1 MANPNVVAVSSIYAN
16 TAVDAD
22 VAASAV
28 SLLTCGSNK
37 LQKIN
42 SLIIANIDGTNAAT
56 IDVWVTR
63 SSADYYIAKT
73 ISVPADA
80 TLVVIDKN
88 MGLYLTEND
97 VLKIQ
102 ASAAGDLSATC
113 SYEEIEADDTIA
125 YLSKKLKDEHV
136 VSLLQYQ
143 ELHSELN
150 KIQNEKG

>member
-28 SLLTCGSNK
+28 SLLTCASNK
-37 LQKIN
+37 LLKIN

-80 TLVVIDKN
+80 TLVVIDNN
-88 MGLYLTEND
+88 MVLYLTESD

-113 SYEEIEADDTIA
+113 SYEEIDDA
-125 YLSKKLKDEHV
+125 
-136 VSLLQYQ
+136 
-143 ELHSELN
+143 
-150 KIQNEKG
+150 

>member
-37 LQKIN
+37 LIKVN

-88 MGLYLTEND
+88 MGLYLVESD
-97 VLKIQ
+97 ILKIQ

-113 SYEEIEADDTIA
+113 SYEEIDDA
-125 YLSKKLKDEHV
+125 
-136 VSLLQYQ
+136 
-143 ELHSELN
+143 
-150 KIQNEKG
+150 

>member
-63 SSADYYIAKT
+63 SSVDYYIAKT

-88 MGLYLTEND
+88 MGLYLMESD
-97 VLKIQ
+97 ILKIQ
-102 ASAAGDLSATC
+102 ASTAGDLSATC
-113 SYEEIEADDTIA
+113 SYEEIDDA
-125 YLSKKLKDEHV
+125 
-136 VSLLQYQ
+136 
-143 ELHSELN
+143 
-150 KIQNEKG
+150 

>member
-63 SSADYYIAKT
+63 SSVDYYIAKT

-88 MGLYLTEND
+88 MGLYLIESD

-113 SYEEIEADDTIA
+113 SYEEIDDA
-125 YLSKKLKDEHV
+125 
-136 VSLLQYQ
+136 
-143 ELHSELN
+143 
-150 KIQNEKG
+150 

>member
-88 MGLYLTEND
+88 MGLYLTESD
-97 VLKIQ
+97 ILKIQ

-113 SYEEIEADDTIA
+113 SYEEIDDA
-125 YLSKKLKDEHV
+125 
-136 VSLLQYQ
+136 
-143 ELHSELN
+143 
-150 KIQNEKG
+150 

>member
-28 SLLTCGSNK
+28 SLLTCASNK
-37 LQKIN
+37 LIKVN
-42 SLIIANIDGTNAAT
+42 SLIIANIDGTNAAS

-88 MGLYLTEND
+88 MGLYLVESD
-97 VLKIQ
+97 ILKIQ

-113 SYEEIEADDTIA
+113 SYEEIDDA
-125 YLSKKLKDEHV
+125 
-136 VSLLQYQ
+136 
-143 ELHSELN
+143 
-150 KIQNEKG
+150 

>member
-63 SSADYYIAKT
+63 SSVDYYIAKT

-88 MGLYLTEND
+88 MGLYLTESD

-113 SYEEIEADDTIA
+113 SYEEIDDA
-125 YLSKKLKDEHV
+125 
-136 VSLLQYQ
+136 
-143 ELHSELN
+143 
-150 KIQNEKG
+150 

>member
-28 SLLTCGSNK
+28 SLLTCGS

-113 SYEEIEADDTIA
+113 SYEEIDDA
-125 YLSKKLKDEHV
+125 
-136 VSLLQYQ
+136 
-143 ELHSELN
+143 
-150 KIQNEKG
+150 

>member
-113 SYEEIEADDTIA
+113 SYEEIDDA
-125 YLSKKLKDEHV
+125 
-136 VSLLQYQ
+136 
-143 ELHSELN
+143 
-150 KIQNEKG
+150 

>member
-1 MANPNVVAVSSIYAN
+1 MPTPSDNPNVVAVSSIYAN

-113 SYEEIEADDTIA
+113 SYEEIDDA
-125 YLSKKLKDEHV
+125 
-136 VSLLQYQ
+136 
-143 ELHSELN
+143 
-150 KIQNEKG
+150 

>member
-42 SLIIANIDGTNAAT
+42 SLVIANIDGTNAAT

-88 MGLYLTEND
+88 MGLYLVESD
-97 VLKIQ
+97 ILKIQ
-102 ASAAGDLSATC
+102 ASSAGDLSATC
-113 SYEEIEADDTIA
+113 SYEEIDDA
-125 YLSKKLKDEHV
+125 
-136 VSLLQYQ
+136 
-143 ELHSELN
+143 
-150 KIQNEKG
+150 

>member
-1 MANPNVVAVSSIYAN
+1 MPTPTNNPNVVGVTSIYAN

-22 VAASAV
+22 VDTSAV
-28 SLLTCGSNK
+28 SLLTCNDHK
-37 LQKIN
+37 LLKIN
-42 SLIIANIDGTNAAT
+42 SLVIANIDGTNAAT

-113 SYEEIEADDTIA
+113 SYEEIDDA
-125 YLSKKLKDEHV
+125 
-136 VSLLQYQ
+136 
-143 ELHSELN
+143 
-150 KIQNEKG
+150 

>member
-28 SLLTCGSNK
+28 SLLTCASNK
-37 LQKIN
+37 LIKVN

-88 MGLYLTEND
+88 MGLYLTESD

-113 SYEEIEADDTIA
+113 SYEEIDDA
-125 YLSKKLKDEHV
+125 
-136 VSLLQYQ
+136 
-143 ELHSELN
+143 
-150 KIQNEKG
+150 

>member
-80 TLVVIDKN
+80 TLIVIDKN
-88 MGLYLTEND
+88 MGLYLVSGD
-97 VLKIQ
+97 ILKIQ

-113 SYEEIEADDTIA
+113 SYEEIDDA
-125 YLSKKLKDEHV
+125 
-136 VSLLQYQ
+136 
-143 ELHSELN
+143 
-150 KIQNEKG
+150 

>member
-1 MANPNVVAVSSIYAN
+1 MAEPNVVAVSSIYGK

-28 SLLTCGSNK
+28 SLLTCASNK
-37 LQKIN
+37 LLKIN
-42 SLIIANIDGTNAAT
+42 SLVIANIDGTNAAT

-88 MGLYLTEND
+88 MGLYLVESD
-97 VLKIQ
+97 ILKIQ

-113 SYEEIEADDTIA
+113 SYEEIDDA
-125 YLSKKLKDEHV
+125 
-136 VSLLQYQ
+136 
-143 ELHSELN
+143 
-150 KIQNEKG
+150 

>member
-80 TLVVIDKN
+80 TLVVIDKS
-88 MGLYLTEND
+88 MGLYLIESD
-97 VLKIQ
+97 ILKIQ

-113 SYEEIEADDTIA
+113 SYEEIDDA
-125 YLSKKLKDEHV
+125 
-136 VSLLQYQ
+136 
-143 ELHSELN
+143 
-150 KIQNEKG
+150 

>member
-88 MGLYLTEND
+88 TSLYLEEGDN
-97 VLKIQ
+97 IEAG
-102 ASAAGDLSATC
+102 ASANSDATITIN
-113 SYEEIEADDTIA
+113 YEE
-125 YLSKKLKDEHV
+125 LS
-136 VSLLQYQ
+136 
-143 ELHSELN
+143 
-150 KIQNEKG
+150 

>member
-16 TAVDAD
+16 TAGDAD

-42 SLIIANIDGTNAAT
+42 SLVIANIDGTNAAT

-88 MGLYLTEND
+88 MGLYLIESD
-97 VLKIQ
+97 ILKIQ

-113 SYEEIEADDTIA
+113 SYEEIDDA
-125 YLSKKLKDEHV
+125 
-136 VSLLQYQ
+136 
-143 ELHSELN
+143 
-150 KIQNEKG
+150 

>member
-42 SLIIANIDGTNAAT
+42 SLVIANIDGTNAAS

-88 MGLYLTEND
+88 MGLYLVESD
-97 VLKIQ
+97 ILKIQ
-102 ASAAGDLSATC
+102 ASSAGDLSATC
-113 SYEEIEADDTIA
+113 SYEEIDDA
-125 YLSKKLKDEHV
+125 
-136 VSLLQYQ
+136 
-143 ELHSELN
+143 
-150 KIQNEKG
+150 

>member
-63 SSADYYIAKT
+63 SSVDYYIAKT

-88 MGLYLTEND
+88 MGLYLVESD

-102 ASAAGDLSATC
+102 ASSAGDLSATC
-113 SYEEIEADDTIA
+113 SYEEIDDA
-125 YLSKKLKDEHV
+125 
-136 VSLLQYQ
+136 
-143 ELHSELN
+143 
-150 KIQNEKG
+150 

>member
-28 SLLTCGSNK
+28 SLLTCASNK
-37 LQKIN
+37 LIKVN
-42 SLIIANIDGTNAAT
+42 SLIIANIDGTNAAS

-88 MGLYLTEND
+88 MGLYLVESD

-113 SYEEIEADDTIA
+113 SYEEIDDA
-125 YLSKKLKDEHV
+125 
-136 VSLLQYQ
+136 
-143 ELHSELN
+143 
-150 KIQNEKG
+150 

>member
-88 MGLYLTEND
+88 MGLYLMESD
-97 VLKIQ
+97 ILKIQ

-113 SYEEIEADDTIA
+113 SYEEIDDA
-125 YLSKKLKDEHV
+125 
-136 VSLLQYQ
+136 
-143 ELHSELN
+143 
-150 KIQNEKG
+150 

>member
-28 SLLTCGSNK
+28 SLLTCASNK
-37 LQKIN
+37 LLKIN
-42 SLIIANIDGTNAAT
+42 SLVIANIDGTNAAS

-73 ISVPADA
+73 ICSCRCN
-80 TLVVIDKN
+80 LVVIDKN
-88 MGLYLTEND
+88 MGLYLTESD

-102 ASAAGDLSATC
+102 TSPQAFIC
-113 SYEEIEADDTIA
+113 
-125 YLSKKLKDEHV
+125 YLF
-136 VSLLQYQ
+136 
-143 ELHSELN
+143 
-150 KIQNEKG
+150 I

>member
-1 MANPNVVAVSSIYAN
+1 M
-16 TAVDAD
+16 
-22 VAASAV
+22 
-28 SLLTCGSNK
+28 LTCGSNK

-42 SLIIANIDGTNAAT
+42 SLVIANIDGTNAAT

-113 SYEEIEADDTIA
+113 SYEEIDDA
-125 YLSKKLKDEHV
+125 
-136 VSLLQYQ
+136 
-143 ELHSELN
+143 
-150 KIQNEKG
+150 